1 MHDAM
6 MLIGQAQPVAL
17 NQRWVMIVVIASLAL
32 ILIAA
37 VVGPLLRRKLPPGML
52 SQSDDEPS
60 GSDQLDERGLEIRS
74 FRKRR
79 RR

>member
-1 MHDAM
+1 MHDVAIM
-6 MLIGQAQPVAL
+6 IGQTESLPL
-17 NQRWVMIVVIASLAL
+17 NARWVMILVIGSLAL
-32 ILIAA
+32 IFIAA
-37 VVGPLLRRKLPPGML
+37 IIGPVLRRRLPPEMFA
-52 SQSDDEPS
+52 QSDDEPS